1 MQTKKKNNQIVSRKR
16 VNDFGEVFTAERE
29 VKAMCDLISKDTWE
43 NIDATFLEPCCGK
56 GAFIKEILARKL
68 GLCKTIDEG
77 FRAVKSIYT
86 IDIQADNV
94 IDTRAL
100 IVDMFVD
107 KFPCYD
113 LLEFDILDNIVRR
126 NVICGD
132 SLTLMKQLQTCEWDE
147 LKGVVIV

>member
-1 MQTKKKNNQIVSRKR
+1 MKKSNLIVSRER
-16 VNDFGEVFTAERE
+16 VKKYAEVFTPDFI
-29 VKAMCDLISKDTWE
+29 VKQMCDLLPPEIWQ
-43 NIDATFLEPCCGK
+43 NIDSTFLEPCCGK

-68 GLCKTIDEG
+68 GLCKTVDEG
-77 FRAVKSIYT
+77 FRAVKSIYA

-113 LLEFDILDNIVRR
+113 LLEFDMLDNIVRR

-132 SLTLMKQLQTCEWDE
+132 SLILMEQLQTCEWDE
-147 LKGVVIV
+147 LQGVVIV